1 MSTFYEENLIIYGM
15 SFNSFIPYSVKDDI
29 LSKIRKNFFEHNKR
43 QSDKIVQNFND
54 FTIKYTYNLEKNKP
68 MKWVVQKNKK
78 TIEESVI
85 VSINSYEIRTYNDDG
100 KQVCSIEF
108 SNDHTIKTVTFALN
122 DETVVV
128 SCGTNGDEPVLY
140 YRGQSL
146 NTDLH
151 LLEINEDDEVLE
163 ILAERN
169 PYITVTALT
178 NRGVVYFGTDE
189 EIRSVRREVERAKTI
204 IADRN
209 APKVF
214 NTPEDRETGF
224 NFKDNDF
231 NLKKN
236 MNQTFDIS
244 KSEYFDFNEEDNPSV
259 FDDVEDSSSLD
270 LENIALD
277 NEDTVEVESIS
288 AEIDDTIENT
298 VEPEETT
305 TTDENI
311 EENTDN
317 NETVVKEPVNEE
329 KEQVETSENTDEQ
342 SNIEENSVDT
352 NDKKIEDITGETDV
366 AEETE
371 NITVEENQ
379 VEENPTQQ
387 QETVEENS
395 IDDDTKVAPN
405 FTNEEIL
412 REVLNAM
419 MNNSKENEPPKVVT
433 SVNETP
439 QAERFDK
446 NADLIINSG
455 NEKYC
460 YYGDIND
467 DCMRDGY
474 GRTEMSNGKTAYE
487 GNYKNNKR
495 NGFGSFYYKNG
506 GLCYTGEWKDNK
518 RNGFGVGVRSS
529 DGSFHAGT
537 WSNNKPEGVG
547 ARFDK
552 YGKLSYIANFKN
564 GKESGLCVEYRED
577 GGITI
582 FKWVNDAK
590 KIIETIYP

>member
-85 VSINSYEIRTYNDDG
+85 VSINSYEIRTYNDEG
-100 KQVCSIEF
+100 KQVSSIEF
-108 SNDHTIKTVTFALN
+108 SNDHTIKTVTFALD

-146 NTDLH
+146 NADLH

-189 EIRSVRREVERAKTI
+189 EIRSIKREVERAKTI

-209 APKVF
+209 APKVY

-288 AEIDDTIENT
+288 AKIDDALENT

-305 TTDENI
+305 TIEENI
-311 EENTDN
+311 EDN
-317 NETVVKEPVNEE
+317 IEINETVVDEE
-329 KEQVETSENTDEQ
+329 KEEVETSENTDEQ
-342 SNIEENSVDT
+342 SNIEEITDDT
-352 NDKKIEDITGETDV
+352 NDEKTEDITGETDV

-371 NITVEENQ
+371 NTA
-379 VEENPTQQ
+379 VEENPTEQ
-387 QETVEENS
+387 QEIVEDNS

>member
-85 VSINSYEIRTYNDDG
+85 VSINSYEIRTYNDEG

-108 SNDHTIKTVTFALN
+108 SNDHTIKTVTFALD

-146 NTDLH
+146 NSDLH
-151 LLEINEDDEVLE
+151 LLEINEEDEVLE

-189 EIRSVRREVERAKTI
+189 EIRSVKREVERAKTI

-209 APKVF
+209 APKVY

-288 AEIDDTIENT
+288 TECDDTSENA

-305 TTDENI
+305 TIEENI
-311 EENTDN
+311 EGNLEI
-317 NETVVKEPVNEE
+317 NETVVDEE
-329 KEQVETSENTDEQ
+329 KEEVETSENTDEQ
-342 SNIEENSVDT
+342 SNIEENSADT
-352 NDKKIEDITGETDV
+352 NDEKTEDITGKTDV

-371 NITVEENQ
+371 NTTVEENQ
-379 VEENPTQQ
+379 VEENPTEQ
-387 QETVEENS
+387 QEIVEENS

-474 GRTEMSNGKTAYE
+474 GRTEMLNGKTAYE

-529 DGSFHAGT
+529 DGSFHAGI

>member
-85 VSINSYEIRTYNDDG
+85 VSINSYEIRTYNDEG
-100 KQVCSIEF
+100 KQVSSIEF
-108 SNDHTIKTVTFALN
+108 SNDHTIKTVTFALD

-146 NTDLH
+146 NSDLH

-189 EIRSVRREVERAKTI
+189 EIRSVKREVERAKTI

-209 APKVF
+209 APKVY

-244 KSEYFDFNEEDNPSV
+244 KSEYFDFNEEDDPSV

-288 AEIDDTIENT
+288 TECDDALENT

-305 TTDENI
+305 TIEENI
-311 EENTDN
+311 EDN
-317 NETVVKEPVNEE
+317 IEINDTVVDEE
-329 KEQVETSENTDEQ
+329 KEEVETSENTDEQ
-342 SNIEENSVDT
+342 SNIEEITDDT
-352 NDKKIEDITGETDV
+352 NDEKTEDITGKTDV

-371 NITVEENQ
+371 NTAVEENQ
-379 VEENPTQQ
+379 VEENPTEE
-387 QETVEENS
+387 QEIVEDNS

-487 GNYKNNKR
+487 GNYINNKR

-590 KIIETIYP
+590 KIIEIIYP

>member
-85 VSINSYEIRTYNDDG
+85 VSINSYEIRTYNDEG
-100 KQVCSIEF
+100 KQVSSIEF
-108 SNDHTIKTVTFALN
+108 SNDHIIKTVTFALDN
-122 DETVVV
+122 ETVVV

-146 NTDLH
+146 NADLH

-189 EIRSVRREVERAKTI
+189 EIRSVKREVERAKTI

-209 APKVF
+209 APKVY

-288 AEIDDTIENT
+288 TEYDDTSENT

-305 TTDENI
+305 TIEENI
-311 EENTDN
+311 EGNIEI
-317 NETVVKEPVNEE
+317 NETVVDEE
-329 KEQVETSENTDEQ
+329 KEEVETSENTDE
-342 SNIEENSVDT
+342 SSDIEENSTDT
-352 NDKKIEDITGETDV
+352 NDEKTEDITDETDV

-371 NITVEENQ
+371 NTAVEENQ
-379 VEENPTQQ
+379 VEEKPTEQ
-387 QETVEENS
+387 QETVEDNS

-419 MNNSKENEPPKVVT
+419 MNSSKENEPPKVVT

-487 GNYKNNKR
+487 GNYKN
-495 NGFGSFYYKNG
+495 
-506 GLCYTGEWKDNK
+506 NK

>member
-85 VSINSYEIRTYNDDG
+85 VSINSYEIRTYNDEG
-100 KQVCSIEF
+100 KQVSSIEF
-108 SNDHTIKTVTFALN
+108 SNDHTIKTVTFALD

-146 NTDLH
+146 NADLH
-151 LLEINEDDEVLE
+151 LLEINEDDKVLE

-189 EIRSVRREVERAKTI
+189 EIRSVKREVERAKTI

-209 APKVF
+209 APKVY

-244 KSEYFDFNEEDNPSV
+244 KSEYFDFNEEGNPSV

-288 AEIDDTIENT
+288 AKIDDALENT

-305 TTDENI
+305 TIEENI
-311 EENTDN
+311 EDN
-317 NETVVKEPVNEE
+317 IEINETVVDEE
-329 KEQVETSENTDEQ
+329 KEEVETSENTDEQ
-342 SNIEENSVDT
+342 SNIEEITDDT
-352 NDKKIEDITGETDV
+352 NDEKTEDITCKTDV

-371 NITVEENQ
+371 NTAVEENQ
-379 VEENPTQQ
+379 VEENPTEQ
-387 QETVEENS
+387 QEIVEDNS

-495 NGFGSFYYKNG
+495 NGVGSFYYKNG
-506 GLCYTGEWKDNK
+506 GLCYIGEWKDNK

>member
-85 VSINSYEIRTYNDDG
+85 VSINSYEIRTYNDEG
-100 KQVCSIEF
+100 KQVSSIEF
-108 SNDHTIKTVTFALN
+108 SNDHTIKTVTFALD

-146 NTDLH
+146 NSDLH

-189 EIRSVRREVERAKTI
+189 EIKSVKREVERAKTI

-209 APKVF
+209 APKVY

-288 AEIDDTIENT
+288 AKIDDALKNT

-305 TTDENI
+305 TIEENI
-311 EENTDN
+311 EDN
-317 NETVVKEPVNEE
+317 IEINDTVVDEE
-329 KEQVETSENTDEQ
+329 KEEIETSEITDEP
-342 SNIEENSVDT
+342 SNIEENSSDT
-352 NDKKIEDITGETDV
+352 NDEKTEDITSETDV

-371 NITVEENQ
+371 NTAVEENQ
-379 VEENPTQQ
+379 VEENPTEQ
-387 QETVEENS
+387 QEIVEENS

>member
-85 VSINSYEIRTYNDDG
+85 VSINSYEIRTYNDEG
-100 KQVCSIEF
+100 KQVSSIEF
-108 SNDHTIKTVTFALN
+108 SNDHTIKTVTFALD

-146 NTDLH
+146 NADLH

-189 EIRSVRREVERAKTI
+189 EIRCVKREVERAKTI

-209 APKVF
+209 APKVY

-270 LENIALD
+270 LENISLD

-288 AEIDDTIENT
+288 AKIDDALENT

-305 TTDENI
+305 TIEENI
-311 EENTDN
+311 EDN
-317 NETVVKEPVNEE
+317 IEINETVVDEE
-329 KEQVETSENTDEQ
+329 KEEVETSENTDEQ
-342 SNIEENSVDT
+342 SNIEEITDDT
-352 NDKKIEDITGETDV
+352 NDEKTEDITGETDV

-371 NITVEENQ
+371 NTAVEENQ
-379 VEENPTQQ
+379 VEENPTEQ
-387 QETVEENS
+387 QEIVEDNS

>member
-85 VSINSYEIRTYNDDG
+85 VSINSYEIRTYNDEG
-100 KQVCSIEF
+100 KQVSSIEF
-108 SNDHTIKTVTFALN
+108 SNDHTIKTVTFALD

-146 NTDLH
+146 NADLH

-189 EIRSVRREVERAKTI
+189 EIRSVKREVERAKTI

-209 APKVF
+209 APKVY

-288 AEIDDTIENT
+288 AKIDDALENT

-305 TTDENI
+305 TIEENI
-311 EENTDN
+311 EDN
-317 NETVVKEPVNEE
+317 IEINETVVDEE
-329 KEQVETSENTDEQ
+329 KEEVETSENTDEQ
-342 SNIEENSVDT
+342 SNIEEITDDT
-352 NDKKIEDITGETDV
+352 NDEKTEDITGETDV

-371 NITVEENQ
+371 NTAVEENQ
-379 VEENPTQQ
+379 VEENPTEQ
-387 QETVEENS
+387 QEIVEDNS

-412 REVLNAM
+412 REVLNVM

-537 WSNNKPEGVG
+537 WSNDKPEGVG

>member
-85 VSINSYEIRTYNDDG
+85 VSINSYEIRTYNDEG
-100 KQVCSIEF
+100 KQVSSIEF
-108 SNDHTIKTVTFALN
+108 SNDHTIKTVTFALD

-146 NTDLH
+146 NADLH

-189 EIRSVRREVERAKTI
+189 EIRSVKREVERAKTI

-209 APKVF
+209 APKVY

-288 AEIDDTIENT
+288 AKIDDALENT

-305 TTDENI
+305 TIEENI
-311 EENTDN
+311 EDN
-317 NETVVKEPVNEE
+317 IEINETVVDEE
-329 KEQVETSENTDEQ
+329 KEEVETSENTDEQ
-342 SNIEENSVDT
+342 SNIEEITDDT
-352 NDKKIEDITGETDV
+352 NDEKTEDITSETDV

-371 NITVEENQ
+371 NTAVEENQ
-379 VEENPTQQ
+379 VEENPTEQ
-387 QETVEENS
+387 QEIVEDNS

>member
-85 VSINSYEIRTYNDDG
+85 VSINSYEIRTYNDEG
-100 KQVCSIEF
+100 KQVSSIEF

-189 EIRSVRREVERAKTI
+189 EIRSVKREVERAKTI

-259 FDDVEDSSSLD
+259 FDDVEDSSALD

-288 AEIDDTIENT
+288 AEIDDTIKNT

-317 NETVVKEPVNEE
+317 NETVVKETVNEE

-366 AEETE
+366 AEDTE

>member
-85 VSINSYEIRTYNDDG
+85 VSINSYEIRTYNDEG
-100 KQVCSIEF
+100 KQVSSIEF
-108 SNDHTIKTVTFALN
+108 SNDHTIKTVTFALD

-189 EIRSVRREVERAKTI
+189 EIRNVKREVERAKTI

-209 APKVF
+209 APKVY

-288 AEIDDTIENT
+288 TECDDISENT

-305 TTDENI
+305 TIEENI
-311 EENTDN
+311 EGNIEING
-317 NETVVKEPVNEE
+317 TVVDEE
-329 KEQVETSENTDEQ
+329 KEEVETSENTDEP
-342 SNIEENSVDT
+342 SNIEENSADT
-352 NDKKIEDITGETDV
+352 NDEKTEDITGKTDV

-371 NITVEENQ
+371 NTTVEENQ
-379 VEENPTQQ
+379 VEENPTEQ
-387 QETVEENS
+387 QEIVEEIS
-395 IDDDTKVAPN
+395 IVDDTKVAPN

>member
-85 VSINSYEIRTYNDDG
+85 VSINSYEIRTYNDEG
-100 KQVCSIEF
+100 KQVSSIEF
-108 SNDHTIKTVTFALN
+108 SNDHTIKTVTFALD

-146 NTDLH
+146 NADLH

-189 EIRSVRREVERAKTI
+189 EIRSVKREVERAKTI

-209 APKVF
+209 APKVY

-288 AEIDDTIENT
+288 AKIDDALENT

-305 TTDENI
+305 TIEENI
-311 EENTDN
+311 EDN
-317 NETVVKEPVNEE
+317 IEINDTVVDEE
-329 KEQVETSENTDEQ
+329 KEEVETSENTDEQ
-342 SNIEENSVDT
+342 SNIEEITDDT
-352 NDKKIEDITGETDV
+352 NDEKTEDITGETDV

-371 NITVEENQ
+371 ITAVEENQ
-379 VEENPTQQ
+379 VEENPTEQ
-387 QETVEENS
+387 QEIVEDNS

-474 GRTEMSNGKTAYE
+474 VRTEMSNGKTAYE

>member
-85 VSINSYEIRTYNDDG
+85 VSINSYEIRTYNDEG
-100 KQVCSIEF
+100 KQVSSIEF
-108 SNDHTIKTVTFALN
+108 SNDHTIKTVTFALD

-146 NTDLH
+146 NSDLH

-189 EIRSVRREVERAKTI
+189 EIRSVKREVERAKTI

-209 APKVF
+209 APKVY

-288 AEIDDTIENT
+288 AKIDDALENT

-305 TTDENI
+305 TIEENI
-311 EENTDN
+311 EDN
-317 NETVVKEPVNEE
+317 IEINETVVDEE
-329 KEQVETSENTDEQ
+329 KEEVETSENTDEQ
-342 SNIEENSVDT
+342 SNIEEITDDT
-352 NDKKIEDITGETDV
+352 NDEKTEDITGETDV

-371 NITVEENQ
+371 NTAVEENQ
-379 VEENPTQQ
+379 VEENPTEQ
-387 QETVEENS
+387 QEIVEDNS

-412 REVLNAM
+412 REVLNVM

>member
-85 VSINSYEIRTYNDDG
+85 VSINSYEIRTYNDEG
-100 KQVCSIEF
+100 KQVSSIEF
-108 SNDHTIKTVTFALN
+108 SNDHTIKTVTFALD

-146 NTDLH
+146 NSDLH

-189 EIRSVRREVERAKTI
+189 EIRNVKREVERAKTI

-209 APKVF
+209 APKVY

-270 LENIALD
+270 LENITLD

-288 AEIDDTIENT
+288 AKIDDALKNT

-305 TTDENI
+305 TIEENI
-311 EENTDN
+311 EGNIEI
-317 NETVVKEPVNEE
+317 NETVVDEE
-329 KEQVETSENTDEQ
+329 KEEVETSENTDEQ
-342 SNIEENSVDT
+342 SNIEEITDDT
-352 NDKKIEDITGETDV
+352 NDEKTEDITGETDV

-371 NITVEENQ
+371 NTAVEENQ
-379 VEENPTQQ
+379 VEENPTEQ
-387 QETVEENS
+387 QEIVEDNS

>member
-1 MSTFYEENLIIYGM
+1 M

-85 VSINSYEIRTYNDDG
+85 VSINSYEIRTYNDEG
-100 KQVCSIEF
+100 KQVSSIEF
-108 SNDHTIKTVTFALN
+108 SNDHTIKTVTFALD

-146 NTDLH
+146 NADLH

-189 EIRSVRREVERAKTI
+189 EIRSVKREVERAKTI

-209 APKVF
+209 APKVY

-288 AEIDDTIENT
+288 AKIDDALENT

-305 TTDENI
+305 TIEENI
-311 EENTDN
+311 EDN
-317 NETVVKEPVNEE
+317 IEINETVVDEE
-329 KEQVETSENTDEQ
+329 KEEVETSENTDEQ
-342 SNIEENSVDT
+342 SNIEEITDDT
-352 NDKKIEDITGETDV
+352 NDEKTEDITGETDV

-371 NITVEENQ
+371 NTAVEENQ
-379 VEENPTQQ
+379 VEENSTEQ
-387 QETVEENS
+387 QEIVEDNS

>member
-85 VSINSYEIRTYNDDG
+85 VSINSYEIRTYNDEG
-100 KQVCSIEF
+100 KQVSSIEF
-108 SNDHTIKTVTFALN
+108 SNDHTIKTVTFALD

-146 NTDLH
+146 NADLH

-189 EIRSVRREVERAKTI
+189 EIRSVKREVERAKTI

-209 APKVF
+209 APKVY

-288 AEIDDTIENT
+288 TECDDTSENA

-305 TTDENI
+305 TIEENI
-311 EENTDN
+311 EGNIEI
-317 NETVVKEPVNEE
+317 NETVVDEE
-329 KEQVETSENTDEQ
+329 KEEVETSENTDEQ
-342 SNIEENSVDT
+342 SNIEEITDDT
-352 NDKKIEDITGETDV
+352 NDEKTEDITGETDV

-371 NITVEENQ
+371 NTAVEENQ
-379 VEENPTQQ
+379 VEENPTEQ
-387 QETVEENS
+387 QEIVGDNS

>member
-85 VSINSYEIRTYNDDG
+85 VSINSYEIRTYNDEG
-100 KQVCSIEF
+100 KQVSSIEF
-108 SNDHTIKTVTFALN
+108 SNDHTIKTVTFALD

-146 NTDLH
+146 NSDLH

-189 EIRSVRREVERAKTI
+189 EIKSVKREVERAKTI

-209 APKVF
+209 APKVY

-270 LENIALD
+270 LENITLD

-288 AEIDDTIENT
+288 TECDDTSENA

-305 TTDENI
+305 TIEKNI
-311 EENTDN
+311 EGNIEI
-317 NETVVKEPVNEE
+317 NETVIDEE
-329 KEQVETSENTDEQ
+329 KEEVETSENTDEP
-342 SNIEENSVDT
+342 SNIEENSADT
-352 NDKKIEDITGETDV
+352 NDEKTEDITGKTDV

-371 NITVEENQ
+371 NTTVEENQ
-379 VEENPTQQ
+379 VEENPTEQ

>member
-1 MSTFYEENLIIYGM
+1 MSTFYEENFIIYGM

-68 MKWVVQKNKK
+68 MKWVVQKDKK

-85 VSINSYEIRTYNDDG
+85 VSINSYEIRTYNDEG
-100 KQVCSIEF
+100 KQVSSIEF
-108 SNDHTIKTVTFALN
+108 SNDHTIKTVTFALD

-146 NTDLH
+146 NSDLH

-189 EIRSVRREVERAKTI
+189 EIRSVKREVERAKTI

-209 APKVF
+209 APKVY

-288 AEIDDTIENT
+288 AKIDDALENT

-305 TTDENI
+305 TIEENI
-311 EENTDN
+311 EDN
-317 NETVVKEPVNEE
+317 IEINETVVDEE
-329 KEQVETSENTDEQ
+329 KEEVETSENTDEQ
-342 SNIEENSVDT
+342 SNIEEIADDT
-352 NDKKIEDITGETDV
+352 NDEKTEDITGETDV

-371 NITVEENQ
+371 NTAVEENQ
-379 VEENPTQQ
+379 VEKNPTEQ
-387 QETVEENS
+387 QEIVEDNS

>member
-85 VSINSYEIRTYNDDG
+85 VSINSYEIRTYNDEG
-100 KQVCSIEF
+100 KQVSSIEF
-108 SNDHTIKTVTFALN
+108 SNDHTIKTVTFALD

-146 NTDLH
+146 NADLH

-178 NRGVVYFGTDE
+178 NRGVVYYGTDE
-189 EIRSVRREVERAKTI
+189 EIRSVKREVERAKTI

-209 APKVF
+209 APKVY

-288 AEIDDTIENT
+288 AKIYDALENT

-305 TTDENI
+305 TIEENI
-311 EENTDN
+311 EDN
-317 NETVVKEPVNEE
+317 IEINETVVDEE
-329 KEQVETSENTDEQ
+329 KEEVETSENTDEQ
-342 SNIEENSVDT
+342 SNIEEITDDT
-352 NDKKIEDITGETDV
+352 NDEKTEDITGETDA
-366 AEETE
+366 AEETK
-371 NITVEENQ
+371 NTAVEENQ
-379 VEENPTQQ
+379 VEENPTEQ
-387 QETVEENS
+387 QEIVEDNS

>member
-189 EIRSVRREVERAKTI
+189 EIRSVKREVERAKTI

-259 FDDVEDSSSLD
+259 FDDVEDSSALD

-288 AEIDDTIENT
+288 AEIDDTIKNT

>member
-85 VSINSYEIRTYNDDG
+85 VSINSYEIRTYNDEG
-100 KQVCSIEF
+100 KQVSSIEF
-108 SNDHTIKTVTFALN
+108 SNDHTIKTVTFALD

-146 NTDLH
+146 NSDLH

-189 EIRSVRREVERAKTI
+189 EIKSVKREVERAKTI

-209 APKVF
+209 APKVY

-270 LENIALD
+270 LENIILD

-288 AEIDDTIENT
+288 TECDDTSENAIEL
-298 VEPEETT
+298 EETT
-305 TTDENI
+305 TIEENI
-311 EENTDN
+311 EGNIEI
-317 NETVVKEPVNEE
+317 NETVVDEE
-329 KEQVETSENTDEQ
+329 KEEVETSENTDEP
-342 SNIEENSVDT
+342 SNIEENSADT
-352 NDKKIEDITGETDV
+352 NDEKTEDITGKTDV

-371 NITVEENQ
+371 NTTVEENQ
-379 VEENPTQQ
+379 VEENPTEQ
-387 QETVEENS
+387 QEIVEENS

>member
-54 FTIKYTYNLEKNKP
+54 FTIKYTYNLEKKKP

-85 VSINSYEIRTYNDDG
+85 VSINSYEIRSYNDEG

-108 SNDHTIKTVTFALN
+108 SNDHTIKTVTFALD

-146 NTDLH
+146 NADLH

-178 NRGVVYFGTDE
+178 NRGVVYFGTDD
-189 EIRSVRREVERAKTI
+189 EIRSVKREVERAKTI

-209 APKVF
+209 APKVY

-288 AEIDDTIENT
+288 TECDDTSENT

-305 TTDENI
+305 TIEENI
-311 EENTDN
+311 EGNIEI
-317 NETVVKEPVNEE
+317 NETVVDEE
-329 KEQVETSENTDEQ
+329 KEEVETSENTDES
-342 SNIEENSVDT
+342 SNIEENSTDT
-352 NDKKIEDITGETDV
+352 NDEKTEDITDETDV
-366 AEETE
+366 VEETE
-371 NITVEENQ
+371 NTVVEENQ
-379 VEENPTQQ
+379 VEEKPTEQ

-439 QAERFDK
+439 QTERFDK

>member
-85 VSINSYEIRTYNDDG
+85 VSINSYEIRTYNDEG
-100 KQVCSIEF
+100 KQVSSIEF

-146 NTDLH
+146 NSDLH

-189 EIRSVRREVERAKTI
+189 EIRCIKREVERAKTI
-204 IADRN
+204 VADRN
-209 APKVF
+209 APKVY

-259 FDDVEDSSSLD
+259 FDDVEDSSALD

-352 NDKKIEDITGETDV
+352 NDKKTEDITGETDV

>member
-85 VSINSYEIRTYNDDG
+85 VSINSYEIRTYNDEG
-100 KQVCSIEF
+100 KQVSSIEF
-108 SNDHTIKTVTFALN
+108 SNDHTIKTVTFALD

-146 NTDLH
+146 NADLH
-151 LLEINEDDEVLE
+151 LLEINEDDKVLE

-189 EIRSVRREVERAKTI
+189 EIRSVKREVERAKTI

-209 APKVF
+209 APKVY

-244 KSEYFDFNEEDNPSV
+244 KSEYFDFNEEGNPSV

-288 AEIDDTIENT
+288 AKIDDALENT

-305 TTDENI
+305 TIEENI
-311 EENTDN
+311 EDN
-317 NETVVKEPVNEE
+317 IEINETVVDEE
-329 KEQVETSENTDEQ
+329 KEEVETSENTDEQ
-342 SNIEENSVDT
+342 SNIEEITDDT
-352 NDKKIEDITGETDV
+352 NDEKTEDITCKTDV

-371 NITVEENQ
+371 NTAVEENQ
-379 VEENPTQQ
+379 VEENPTEQ
-387 QETVEENS
+387 QEIVEDNS

-506 GLCYTGEWKDNK
+506 GLCYIGEWKDNK

>member
-85 VSINSYEIRTYNDDG
+85 VSINSYEIRTYNDEG
-100 KQVCSIEF
+100 KQVSSIEF
-108 SNDHTIKTVTFALN
+108 SNDHTIKTVTFALD

-146 NTDLH
+146 NSDLH

-169 PYITVTALT
+169 PYIMVTALT

-189 EIRSVRREVERAKTI
+189 EIRNVKREVERAKTI

-209 APKVF
+209 APKVY

-244 KSEYFDFNEEDNPSV
+244 KSEFFDFNEEDNPSV

-288 AEIDDTIENT
+288 TECDDISENT

-305 TTDENI
+305 TIEENI
-311 EENTDN
+311 EGNLEI
-317 NETVVKEPVNEE
+317 NETVVDEE
-329 KEQVETSENTDEQ
+329 KEEVETSENTDEL
-342 SNIEENSVDT
+342 SNIEENSADA
-352 NDKKIEDITGETDV
+352 NDEKTEDITGKTDV

-371 NITVEENQ
+371 NTTVEENQ
-379 VEENPTQQ
+379 
-387 QETVEENS
+387 VEENS

-419 MNNSKENEPPKVVT
+419 MNNSKENEQPKVVT

>member
-85 VSINSYEIRTYNDDG
+85 VSINSYEIRTYNDEG
-100 KQVCSIEF
+100 KQVSSIEF
-108 SNDHTIKTVTFALN
+108 SNDHTIKTVTFALD

-146 NTDLH
+146 NADLH

-189 EIRSVRREVERAKTI
+189 EIRSVKREVERAKTI

-209 APKVF
+209 APKVY

-288 AEIDDTIENT
+288 AKIDDALENT

-305 TTDENI
+305 IIEENI
-311 EENTDN
+311 EDN
-317 NETVVKEPVNEE
+317 IEINDTVVDEE
-329 KEQVETSENTDEQ
+329 KEEVETSENTDEQ
-342 SNIEENSVDT
+342 SNIEEITDDT
-352 NDKKIEDITGETDV
+352 NDEKTEDITGETDV

-371 NITVEENQ
+371 NTAVEENQ
-379 VEENPTQQ
+379 VEENPTKQ
-387 QETVEENS
+387 QEIVEDNS

-537 WSNNKPEGVG
+537 WSNNNPEGVG

>member
-54 FTIKYTYNLEKNKP
+54 FTIKYAYNLEKNKP

-85 VSINSYEIRTYNDDG
+85 VSINSYEIRTYNDEG
-100 KQVCSIEF
+100 KQVSSIEF
-108 SNDHTIKTVTFALN
+108 SNDHTIKTVTFALD

-146 NTDLH
+146 NADLH

-189 EIRSVRREVERAKTI
+189 EIRSVKREVERAKTI

-209 APKVF
+209 APKVY

-288 AEIDDTIENT
+288 AKIDDALENT
-298 VEPEETT
+298 VEPEKTT
-305 TTDENI
+305 TIEENI
-311 EENTDN
+311 EDN
-317 NETVVKEPVNEE
+317 IEINETVVDEE
-329 KEQVETSENTDEQ
+329 KEEVETSENTDEQ
-342 SNIEENSVDT
+342 SNIEEITDDT
-352 NDKKIEDITGETDV
+352 NDEKTEDITGETDA

-371 NITVEENQ
+371 NTAVEENQ
-379 VEENPTQQ
+379 VEENPTEQ
-387 QETVEENS
+387 QEIVEDNS

>member
-85 VSINSYEIRTYNDDG
+85 VSINSYEIRTYNDEG

-108 SNDHTIKTVTFALN
+108 SNDHTIKTVTFALD

-146 NTDLH
+146 NSDLH

-189 EIRSVRREVERAKTI
+189 EIRNVKREVERAKTI

-209 APKVF
+209 APKVY

-270 LENIALD
+270 LENITLD

-288 AEIDDTIENT
+288 TECDDTSENT

-305 TTDENI
+305 TIQENI
-311 EENTDN
+311 EGNLEI
-317 NETVVKEPVNEE
+317 NETVVDEE
-329 KEQVETSENTDEQ
+329 KEEVETSENTDEP
-342 SNIEENSVDT
+342 SNIEENSADT
-352 NDKKIEDITGETDV
+352 NDEKTEDITGKTDV

-371 NITVEENQ
+371 NTTVEENQ
-379 VEENPTQQ
+379 VEENPTEQ

>member
-108 SNDHTIKTVTFALN
+108 SNDHTIKTVTFALD

-146 NTDLH
+146 NSDLH

-189 EIRSVRREVERAKTI
+189 EIRSVKREVERAKTI

-209 APKVF
+209 APKVY

-259 FDDVEDSSSLD
+259 FDNVEDSSSLD

-288 AEIDDTIENT
+288 TVCDDTSENA

-305 TTDENI
+305 TIEKNI
-311 EENTDN
+311 EGNIEI
-317 NETVVKEPVNEE
+317 NETVVDEE
-329 KEQVETSENTDEQ
+329 KEEVETSENTDEP
-342 SNIEENSVDT
+342 SNIEENSADT
-352 NDKKIEDITGETDV
+352 NDEKTEDITGKTDL

-371 NITVEENQ
+371 NTTVEENQ
-379 VEENPTQQ
+379 VEENPTEQ
-387 QETVEENS
+387 QEIVEENS

-412 REVLNAM
+412 REVLNVM

-439 QAERFDK
+439 QAERYDK

>member
-1 MSTFYEENLIIYGM
+1 MSTFYEENFIIYGM

-85 VSINSYEIRTYNDDG
+85 VSINSYEIRTYNDEG
-100 KQVCSIEF
+100 KQVGSIEF
-108 SNDHTIKTVTFALN
+108 SNDHTIKTVTFALD

-146 NTDLH
+146 NADLH

-189 EIRSVRREVERAKTI
+189 EIRSVKREVERAKTI

-209 APKVF
+209 APKVY

-244 KSEYFDFNEEDNPSV
+244 KSEYFDFNEEDDPSV

-288 AEIDDTIENT
+288 AKIDDALENT

-305 TTDENI
+305 TIEENI
-311 EENTDN
+311 EDN
-317 NETVVKEPVNEE
+317 IEINETVVDEE
-329 KEQVETSENTDEQ
+329 KEEVETSENTDEQ
-342 SNIEENSVDT
+342 SNIEKITDDT
-352 NDKKIEDITGETDV
+352 NDEKTEDITGETDV

-371 NITVEENQ
+371 NTAVEENQ
-379 VEENPTQQ
+379 VEENPTEQ
-387 QETVEENS
+387 QEIVEDNS

-439 QAERFDK
+439 QSERFDK

-537 WSNNKPEGVG
+537 WSNNNPEGVG

>member
-85 VSINSYEIRTYNDDG
+85 VSINSYEIRTYNDEG
-100 KQVCSIEF
+100 KQVSSIEF
-108 SNDHTIKTVTFALN
+108 SNDHTIKTVTFALD

-146 NTDLH
+146 NSDLH

-189 EIRSVRREVERAKTI
+189 EIKSVKREVERAKTI

-209 APKVF
+209 APKVY

-288 AEIDDTIENT
+288 TECDDTSENA

-305 TTDENI
+305 TIEENI
-311 EENTDN
+311 EDN
-317 NETVVKEPVNEE
+317 IEINDTVVDEE
-329 KEQVETSENTDEQ
+329 KEEVETSEITDEP
-342 SNIEENSVDT
+342 SNIEENSADT
-352 NDKKIEDITGETDV
+352 NDEKTEDITGKTDV

-371 NITVEENQ
+371 NTTVEENQ
-379 VEENPTQQ
+379 VEENPTEQ
-387 QETVEENS
+387 QEIVEENS

-419 MNNSKENEPPKVVT
+419 MNNSKENEPLKVVT

-537 WSNNKPEGVG
+537 WSNNKPDGVG

>member
-85 VSINSYEIRTYNDDG
+85 VSINSYEIRTYNDEG
-100 KQVCSIEF
+100 KQVSSIEF
-108 SNDHTIKTVTFALN
+108 SNDHTIKSVTFALD

-146 NTDLH
+146 NADLH

-189 EIRSVRREVERAKTI
+189 EIRSVKREVERAKTI

-209 APKVF
+209 APKVY

-288 AEIDDTIENT
+288 AKIDDALENT

-305 TTDENI
+305 TIEENI
-311 EENTDN
+311 EDN
-317 NETVVKEPVNEE
+317 IEINETVVDEE
-329 KEQVETSENTDEQ
+329 KEEVETSENTDEQ
-342 SNIEENSVDT
+342 NNIEEITDDT
-352 NDKKIEDITGETDV
+352 NDEKTEDITGETDV
-366 AEETE
+366 AEENE
-371 NITVEENQ
+371 NTAVEENQ
-379 VEENPTQQ
+379 VEENPTEQ
-387 QETVEENS
+387 QEIVEDNS

-552 YGKLSYIANFKN
+552 YGKLSYIANFKK

>member
-108 SNDHTIKTVTFALN
+108 SNDHTIKTVTFALD

-146 NTDLH
+146 NADLH
-151 LLEINEDDEVLE
+151 LLEINEDDKVLE

-189 EIRSVRREVERAKTI
+189 EIRSVKREVERAKTI

-209 APKVF
+209 APKVY

-288 AEIDDTIENT
+288 TEYDDTSENT

-305 TTDENI
+305 TIEENI
-311 EENTDN
+311 EGNIEI
-317 NETVVKEPVNEE
+317 NETVVDEE
-329 KEQVETSENTDEQ
+329 KEEIETSENTDES
-342 SNIEENSVDT
+342 SNIEENSTDT
-352 NDKKIEDITGETDV
+352 NDEKTEDITDETDV

-371 NITVEENQ
+371 NTVVEENQ
-379 VEENPTQQ
+379 VEEKPTEQ

-439 QAERFDK
+439 QTERFDK

>member
-85 VSINSYEIRTYNDDG
+85 VSINSYEIRTYNDEG
-100 KQVCSIEF
+100 KQVSSIEF
-108 SNDHTIKTVTFALN
+108 SNDHTIKTVTFALD

-146 NTDLH
+146 NADLH

-163 ILAERN
+163 VLAERN

-189 EIRSVRREVERAKTI
+189 EIRSVKREVERAKTI

-209 APKVF
+209 APKVY

-259 FDDVEDSSSLD
+259 FDNVEDSSSLD

-277 NEDTVEVESIS
+277 NEDAVEVESIS
-288 AEIDDTIENT
+288 TECDDTSENA

-305 TTDENI
+305 TIEENI
-311 EENTDN
+311 EGNLEI
-317 NETVVKEPVNEE
+317 NETVVDEE
-329 KEQVETSENTDEQ
+329 KEEVETSENTDET
-342 SNIEENSVDT
+342 SNIEENSAVT
-352 NDKKIEDITGETDV
+352 NDEKEEDITGKTDV

-371 NITVEENQ
+371 NTTVEEKQ
-379 VEENPTQQ
+379 VEENPTEQ
-387 QETVEENS
+387 QEIVEENS

-446 NADLIINSG
+446 KADLIINSG

-460 YYGDIND
+460 YYGDIDD

-487 GNYKNNKR
+487 GKYKNNKR

-529 DGSFHAGT
+529 DGSFHAGI
-537 WSNNKPEGVG
+537 WSNNKPNGVG

>member
-85 VSINSYEIRTYNDDG
+85 VSINSYEIRTYNDEG
-100 KQVCSIEF
+100 NQVSSIEF
-108 SNDHTIKTVTFALN
+108 SNDHTIKTVTFALD

-146 NTDLH
+146 NSDLH

-189 EIRSVRREVERAKTI
+189 EIRNVKREVERAKTI

-209 APKVF
+209 APKVY

-277 NEDTVEVESIS
+277 NEDAVEVESIS
-288 AEIDDTIENT
+288 TECDDTSENA

-305 TTDENI
+305 TIEENI
-311 EENTDN
+311 EGNIEI
-317 NETVVKEPVNEE
+317 NETVVDEE
-329 KEQVETSENTDEQ
+329 KEEVETSENTDEP
-342 SNIEENSVDT
+342 SNIEENSADT
-352 NDKKIEDITGETDV
+352 NDEKTEDITGKTDV

-371 NITVEENQ
+371 NTTVEENQ
-379 VEENPTQQ
+379 VEENPTEQ
-387 QETVEENS
+387 QEIVEENS

>member
-85 VSINSYEIRTYNDDG
+85 VSINSYEIRTYNDEG

-146 NTDLH
+146 NSDLH

-189 EIRSVRREVERAKTI
+189 EIRSVKREVERAKTI

-209 APKVF
+209 APKVY

-259 FDDVEDSSSLD
+259 FDDVEDSSALD

-329 KEQVETSENTDEQ
+329 KEQVETSENNDEQ

-379 VEENPTQQ
+379 EEENPTQQ
-387 QETVEENS
+387 QKTVEENS

>member
-85 VSINSYEIRTYNDDG
+85 VSINSYEIRTYNDEG
-100 KQVCSIEF
+100 KQVSSIEF
-108 SNDHTIKTVTFALN
+108 SNDHTIKTVTFALD

-146 NTDLH
+146 NSDLH

-189 EIRSVRREVERAKTI
+189 EIRSVKREVERAKTI

-209 APKVF
+209 APKVY

-244 KSEYFDFNEEDNPSV
+244 KSEYFGFNEEDNPSV

-288 AEIDDTIENT
+288 TECDDTSENAI
-298 VEPEETT
+298 EPEETT
-305 TTDENI
+305 TIEENI
-311 EENTDN
+311 EGNIEI
-317 NETVVKEPVNEE
+317 NETVVDEE
-329 KEQVETSENTDEQ
+329 KEEVETSENTDEP
-342 SNIEENSVDT
+342 SNIEENSADT
-352 NDKKIEDITGETDV
+352 NDEKTEDITGKTDV

-371 NITVEENQ
+371 NTTVEENQ
-379 VEENPTQQ
+379 VEENPTEQ
-387 QETVEENS
+387 QEIVEENS

>member
-85 VSINSYEIRTYNDDG
+85 VSINSYEIRTYNDEG
-100 KQVCSIEF
+100 KQVSSIEF
-108 SNDHTIKTVTFALN
+108 SNDHTIKTVTFALD

-128 SCGTNGDEPVLY
+128 SCGTNSDEPVLY

-146 NTDLH
+146 NSDLH

-189 EIRSVRREVERAKTI
+189 EIRNVKREVERAKTI

-209 APKVF
+209 APKVY

-270 LENIALD
+270 LENITLD

-288 AEIDDTIENT
+288 TECDDTSENA

-305 TTDENI
+305 TIQENI
-311 EENTDN
+311 EGNIEI
-317 NETVVKEPVNEE
+317 NETVVDEE
-329 KEQVETSENTDEQ
+329 KEEVETSENTDES
-342 SNIEENSVDT
+342 SNIEENSADA
-352 NDKKIEDITGETDV
+352 NDEKIEDITVKTDV

-371 NITVEENQ
+371 NTTVEENQ
-379 VEENPTQQ
+379 VEENPTEQ
-387 QETVEENS
+387 QEIVEENS

>member
-85 VSINSYEIRTYNDDG
+85 VSINSYEIRTYNDEG
-100 KQVCSIEF
+100 KQVSSIEF
-108 SNDHTIKTVTFALN
+108 SNDHTIKTVTFALD

-146 NTDLH
+146 NADLH

-189 EIRSVRREVERAKTI
+189 EIRSVKREVERAKTI

-209 APKVF
+209 APKVY

-288 AEIDDTIENT
+288 AKIDDALENT

-305 TTDENI
+305 TIEENI
-311 EENTDN
+311 EDN
-317 NETVVKEPVNEE
+317 IEINDTVVDEE
-329 KEQVETSENTDEQ
+329 KEEVETSENTDEP
-342 SNIEENSVDT
+342 SNIEEITDDT
-352 NDKKIEDITGETDV
+352 NDEKTEDITGETDA

-371 NITVEENQ
+371 NTAVEENQ
-379 VEENPTQQ
+379 VEENPTEQ
-387 QETVEENS
+387 QEIVEDNS

-506 GLCYTGEWKDNK
+506 GICYTGEWKDNK